1 MSKNQQEA
9 PVENKYTPEQ
19 IAEMRS
25 NMIKHY
31 QSEIKFLKVQSEFE
45 RLQADVEEH
54 RARKYSAM
62 AHSASLFGD
71 PEQDLQAE
79 ETPQPKAKK
88 ERKLKPVQS

>member
-31 QSEIKFLKVQSEFE
+31 QSEIKFLKVQAEFE
-45 RLQADVEEH
+45 KLQADVEEH
-54 RARKYSAM
+54 RARRYSAM
-62 AHSASLFGD
+62 AHQASLFGD
-71 PEQDLQAE
+71 PEQEPEAKPATE
-79 ETPQPKAKK
+79 PKAKK